1 MNVIVL
7 LPWAERR
14 GPAGRRW
21 GAAVASWCRGGEN
34 TQDAFLPA
42 EISHVQTSLLKREK
56 KTLFIFA
63 PHAAQTDCRYIRRI
77 QSQKREKLFLV
88 NGEGEEGGRS
98 GGGARHSGKFS
109 GEACHSSHHHF
120 SPSTNTSSSVPLT
133 PALCHCF
140 HKPDPSTHSKKKK
153 QKEAARSCRNEKGV
167 IPHSCHNLDGGWRNA
182 SAEVPSLTARK
193 DELPKS
199 KCFFWK
205 LPCSACVTGTEWWAE
220 V

>member
-1 MNVIVL
+1 MSKLLSWNVKKNLCLFSL
-7 LPWAERR
+7 LTLLRPTVATSGGLKVKR
-14 GPAGRRW
+14 GRNFFSLTGRGRR
-21 GAAVASWCRGGEN
+21 
-34 TQDAFLPA
+34 
-42 EISHVQTSLLKREK
+42 
-56 KTLFIFA
+56 
-63 PHAAQTDCRYIRRI
+63 
-77 QSQKREKLFLV
+77 
-88 NGEGEEGGRS
+88 GGRS